1 MSENIAPAPQ
11 FPEVTPTLYERRLS
25 PAVPGQA
32 GPLRF
37 QEGVG
42 TDTDIPNNF
51 AIGVSQGYAPAPGR
65 PNRNAPVWIKPPQ
78 ETMSERAH
86 VGSAAWVEA
95 PEFLGEFA
103 HGAFTG
109 DAEVKFEEV
118 IRNGAH
124 QFRPNPVTVTD

>member
-1 MSENIAPAPQ
+1 MTIAPDPQ

-25 PAVPGQA
+25 AAIPGQA

-37 QEGVG
+37 QEGIG

-51 AIGVSQGYAPAPGR
+51 GIGVSQGYRPAPGR
-65 PNRNAPVWIKPPQ
+65 PNRNAPVHTKPAQ

-103 HGAFTG
+103 QGAFTG
-109 DAEVKFEEV
+109 NAEVHFEEV
-118 IRNGAH
+118 YRNGGH
-124 QFRPNPVTVTD
+124 QARPNPMVVTD

>member
-1 MSENIAPAPQ
+1 MSQNIAPAPQ
-11 FPEVTPTLYERRLS
+11 FPEVTPTLYERRMS
-25 PAVPGQA
+25 PAIPGQA

-37 QEGVG
+37 QEGIG
-42 TDTDIPNNF
+42 TDTDVPNNF
-51 AIGVSQGYAPAPGR
+51 ATGAYQGYASAPGR

-95 PEFLGEFA
+95 PVFLQEFA
-103 HGAFTG
+103 QGAFTG
-109 DAEVKFEEV
+109 DAEVHFEEV

-124 QFRPNPVTVTD
+124 QMRPNPVTVTD

>member
-25 PAVPGQA
+25 PAIPGQA

-42 TDTDIPNNF
+42 TDTDVPNNF
-51 AIGVSQGYAPAPGR
+51 AIGVAQGYTPAPGR
-65 PNRNAPVWIKPPQ
+65 PNRNAPVAIKPPQ

-95 PEFLGEFA
+95 PSFLGEFA

-109 DAEVKFEEV
+109 DAEVKYEEV